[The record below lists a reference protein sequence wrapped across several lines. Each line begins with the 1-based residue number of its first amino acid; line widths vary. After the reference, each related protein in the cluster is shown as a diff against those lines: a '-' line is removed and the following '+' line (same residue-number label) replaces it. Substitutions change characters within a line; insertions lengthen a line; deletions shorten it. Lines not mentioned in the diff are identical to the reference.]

1 MKLHVQYPLL
11 QSTNDQTQRIQSLNK
26 KDTTFS
32 INYYK
37 SGSCKL
43 HYIMCHVCVHM
54 YSCTFMG
61 TNLHYIMCKY
71 IEFLHMSINKQEE
84 EENTEKKAKL
94 KNNNSDY
101 ERNINQTQQ
110 KIKT

>member
-1 MKLHVQYPLL
+1 
-11 QSTNDQTQRIQSLNK
+11 
-26 KDTTFS
+26 
-32 INYYK
+32 
-37 SGSCKL
+37 
-43 HYIMCHVCVHM
+43 MCHVCVHM

-71 IEFLHMSINKQEE
+71 IEILHMSINKQE

-101 ERNINQTQQ
+101 ERNINQTQ
-110 KIKT
+110 